1 MTVFCSLL
9 LRLVR
14 MELHGYHFKT
24 NLAIRQDHKFKI
36 YCLSPKFQG
45 IFSARIK
52 VRKKDFCILVFAGK
66 SVVT

>member
-1 MTVFCSLL
+1 
-9 LRLVR
+9 
-14 MELHGYHFKT
+14 MEMHGYHFKT